1 MMNSLHQQIVESSNC
16 RIITSA
22 NQPIMSHSRIFLIL
36 FLGQLLFSECT
47 GKITDE
53 GNSTNTDTPDKYADP
68 LKVAA
73 TFPVGTV
80 MSLSTFSNGPAIATV
95 KKEFSS
101 VTCENAMK
109 IAATQPT
116 ASGFV
121 FTEADSITSYCIR
134 NGIRVHG
141 HTLVWHQSLPS
152 WLTTFQ
158 GDSAAWE
165 NILKNRIKTMLS
177 HFKGRVKSWD
187 VVNEAFNDDGTLRA
201 FASSSTSNTSL
212 WAQKLGKDYVARCFQ
227 YAHEA
232 DPDAKLFYNDYGQEY
247 SQAKTNAILAM
258 VTDFKKRGIPID
270 GLGLQFHTNIQ
281 RSDTDLKNAISQLS
295 ATGLLIHISELDIS
309 MNGAQTYT
317 QPTSAMLDTQ
327 KNKMNAI
334 AAFYKTIPVT
344 QQFGITFWGISDVTS
359 WIKNDWPLLFD
370 ATYAKKPAYYGFWD
384 GLKQ

>member
-1 MMNSLHQQIVESSNC
+1 MKYSGIIVSVLN
-16 RIITSA
+16 
-22 NQPIMSHSRIFLIL
+22 
-36 FLGQLLFSECT
+36 LLFGLLLFWGCAA
-47 GKITDE
+47 KITDD
-53 GNSTNTDTPDKYADP
+53 NNTSNPVVPDKYAVP
-68 LKVAA
+68 LKVVA

-80 MSLSTFSNGPAIATV
+80 MSLSTFSNGPALAIV
-95 KKEFSS
+95 KNEFSS

-116 ASGFV
+116 STTFN
-121 FTEADSITSYCIR
+121 FSESDSITSYCVR

-141 HTLVWHQSLPS
+141 HTLVWHQSLPA
-152 WLTTFQ
+152 WLTAFQ

-165 NILKNRIKTMLS
+165 NILKTRIKTMLT

-201 FASSSTSNTSL
+201 FATATNSKTSM

-247 SQAKTNAILAM
+247 SSAKTAAILAM
-258 VTDFKKRGIPID
+258 VADFKKRGIPID

-281 RSDTDLKNAISQLS
+281 RSDADLKNAISQLS
-295 ATGLLIHISELDIS
+295 STGLLLHISELDIS
-309 MNGAQTYT
+309 MNSAQTFT
-317 QPTSAMLDTQ
+317 QPTTTMLDTQ
-327 KNKMNAI
+327 KSKMTAI
-334 AAFYKTIPVT
+334 AAFYKTIPVL
-344 QQFGITFWGISDVTS
+344 QQFGITFWGISDANS
-359 WIKNDWPLLFD
+359 WITNDWPLLFD
-370 ATYAKKPAYYGFWD
+370 KTYSKKPAYFGFWD